1 MKTLLVIAVLGALA
15 FVWHRQQLGQL
26 SAELAAAQSALR
38 EAQEQLAASLEAA
51 RLAEGKPRE
60 STPTTGS
67 EDERIKAL
75 ESQAENLRAERDA
88 LRAEVDALRAPK
100 APIDTSYDSSPI
112 NSFDYQGTRLIE
124 ARITDVSPEGVTVT
138 GKEGKSVVVDLELA
152 LKMPELRIR
161 ARNAIQ
167 AAIAAR

>member
-1 MKTLLVIAVLGALA
+1 MKTLLFIIALGALA
-15 FVWHRQQLGQL
+15 FFWHRHQTDQL
-26 SAELAAAQSALR
+26 SAELEAAQTALK
-38 EAQEQLAASLEAA
+38 EAKEQLATNSEAVRAAAEEVKAASPTIHSEPGQIEA
-51 RLAEGKPRE
+51 LTAEADKLRV
-60 STPTTGS
+60 
-67 EDERIKAL
+67 ERDT
-75 ESQAENLRAERDA
+75 LRAE
-88 LRAEVDALRAPK
+88 LDALRAPK

-138 GKEGKSVVVDLELA
+138 GKDGKSVVVDLDLA
-152 LKMPELRIR
+152 LKLPELRIR